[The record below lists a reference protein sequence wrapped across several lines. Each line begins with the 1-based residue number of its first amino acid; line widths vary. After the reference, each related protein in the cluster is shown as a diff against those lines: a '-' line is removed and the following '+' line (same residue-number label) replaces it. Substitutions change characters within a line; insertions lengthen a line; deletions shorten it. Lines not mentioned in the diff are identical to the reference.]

1 MYRNIFMPVLDKL
14 YSKGSRLITLK
25 QIFLFVKIGYL
36 FIALNAFH
44 ITCYAMM
51 QNIFTLDS

>member
-1 MYRNIFMPVLDKL
+1 MYRSIFMPVLDKL

-36 FIALNAFH
+36 FVALNAFH
-44 ITCYAMM
+44 TTCR
-51 QNIFTLDS
+51 L